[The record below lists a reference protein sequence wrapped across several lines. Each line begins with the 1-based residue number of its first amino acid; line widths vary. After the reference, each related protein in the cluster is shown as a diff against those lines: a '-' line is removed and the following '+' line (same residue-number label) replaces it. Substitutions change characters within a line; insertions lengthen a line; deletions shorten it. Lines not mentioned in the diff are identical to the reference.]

1 MTNIKIDKKD
11 EMVMKILHY
20 FVTEEDYK
28 PIFFKDAINE
38 IWLENLN
45 APYKIVRININYLHN
60 NVQCKT
66 DLAKA
71 EFIMKKIKKKTFS
84 FKMNMLNLLIDAGES
99 VDALNSSNIKTKI
112 INKISDLKK
121 DKDIKEEYPNI
132 EKISNKKTNMDDFIK
147 LTEDMNNKNLEEEKK
162 FSKYFIRKPAIVT
175 NTLILINIILFILMY
190 VLGRGSTDTATLLA
204 FGANYAPFVKDGEIY
219 RLLSAAFLHIG
230 ILHLLFNMYA
240 LKIIGGEVER
250 YYGKLK
256 YLIIYLGSAILGSLF
271 SCLFTTS
278 VSAGASGAIFVLF
291 GALMYFGYYHRLV
304 LGGFL
309 QSQIVPLVILNLL
322 LGFVIP
328 GIDMSAHIG
337 GLIGGFALSMAV
349 GISNKTGTRQKVNGI
364 VISLIL
370 FIFTAYL
377 LFFMK

>member
-278 VSAGASGAIFVLF
+278 VSAGASGAIFGLF